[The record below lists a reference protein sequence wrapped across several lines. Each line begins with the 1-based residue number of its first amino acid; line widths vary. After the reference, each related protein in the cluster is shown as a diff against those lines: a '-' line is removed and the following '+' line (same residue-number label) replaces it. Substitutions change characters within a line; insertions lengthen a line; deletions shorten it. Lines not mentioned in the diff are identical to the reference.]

1 MLNAYITQGFESGD
15 NFVDV
20 TLGRHVTSW
29 GEATFIPIG
38 MNGLVTNA
46 LYLTK
51 LRAPGSSI
59 RDSLMPT
66 EQITFA
72 TQIDDW
78 SIEAYYQFSS
88 EAINIDPKGS
98 FFGSDIAA
106 EGGTSLLA
114 SGAYSMES
122 NIGYDTHCTY
132 AYNEIG
138 DSGAGNTCNQ
148 ASSDAHHANRAY
160 YDTESL
166 LRQAQIGTSAAEWAT
181 YLTVGATRDFVR

>member
-1 MLNAYITQGFESGD
+1 MTI
-15 NFVDV
+15 
-20 TLGRHVTSW
+20 GRHVTSW

-46 LYLTK
+46 LDLTK
-51 LRAPGSSI
+51 LRALGSSI
-59 RDSLMPT
+59 RDALPT

-88 EAINIDPKGS
+88 EVINIDPKGS
-98 FFGSDIAA
+98 FFGSDIA
-106 EGGTSLLA
+106 EKVNKPTW

-138 DSGAGNTCNQ
+138 DGGTAILVTKLHQ
-148 ASSDAHHANRAY
+148 MLTMQ
-160 YDTESL
+160 TEL
-166 LRQAQIGTSAAEWAT
+166 LRHLS
-181 YLTVGATRDFVR
+181 F